1 MSETRSSDSARLR
14 EKLPTYVLPNPR
26 VNIMQPAVNGSTT
39 KAELGLNHPQLT
51 GYLCPVEFA
60 AEYRE
65 NVEE

>member
-1 MSETRSSDSARLR
+1 MRLQ
-14 EKLPTYVLPNPR
+14 EKLPTYVLPNLR
-26 VNIMQPAVNGSTT
+26 VDVMQPTVNRSTT
-39 KAELGLNHPQLT
+39 KAELGLNYPQLA